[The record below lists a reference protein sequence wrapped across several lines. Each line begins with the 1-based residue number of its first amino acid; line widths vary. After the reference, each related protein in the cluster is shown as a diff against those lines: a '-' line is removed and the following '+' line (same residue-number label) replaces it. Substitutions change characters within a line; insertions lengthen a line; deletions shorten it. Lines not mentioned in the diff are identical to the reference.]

1 MFEPCA
7 LCVPPAAG
15 LVLKIF
21 LILIP
26 PILKAMA
33 RFEGKVSLSEVDFS
47 VGKWVKVE
55 HGCSSSSNACSR
67 YCVC

>member
-1 MFEPCA
+1 VTQHSTA
-7 LCVPPAAG
+7 LLWLTHCCRVAAAAG

-21 LILIP
+21 LILVP

-47 VGKWVKVE
+47 VGE
-55 HGCSSSSNACSR
+55 
-67 YCVC
+67 

>member
-1 MFEPCA
+1 VCLA
-7 LCVPPAAG
+7 AAAG

-47 VGKWVKVE
+47 VGE
-55 HGCSSSSNACSR
+55 
-67 YCVC
+67 